1 MIGQLLTILTSDWSS
16 LEVLILSNNHLRRLP
31 PGIGQLG
38 KLRVLDLEENYLEAI
53 PNEVG
58 SSTTY
63 QEDFLMRLIKFSFNL
78 YLLPQVGRLRELN
91 RLILQSNNLTQL
103 PRAIGK
109 KEYSLCCSNS
119 QYCEN

>member
-1 MIGQLLTILTSDWSS
+1 MIGQLATILTSDWSS

-63 QEDFLMRLIKFSFNL
+63 QEDFLLRILKFSFNL
-78 YLLPQVGRLRELN
+78 YCLSLTSGGPTPRVEQTHPSIKQPYTAAESYRE
-91 RLILQSNNLTQL
+91 
-103 PRAIGK
+103 A
-109 KEYSLCCSNS
+109 
-119 QYCEN
+119 

>member
-1 MIGQLLTILTSDWSS
+1 MIGQLVTILTSDWSS

-58 SSTTY
+58 TITLHR
-63 QEDFLMRLIKFSFNL
+63 DFLLRRLI
-78 YLLPQVGRLRELN
+78 
-91 RLILQSNNLTQL
+91 I
-103 PRAIGK
+103 
-109 KEYSLCCSNS
+109 
-119 QYCEN
+119 